1 MVEYGSKAF
10 ELILSEYTHIERVG
24 CRVRGGRLD
33 RFALFKHIFYTE
45 KMIKILCEE
54 NANVSSHKLT
64 QNPTFCIIHQCL
76 ICKTLRMSV
85 QMELAAK

>member
-24 CRVRGGRLD
+24 CRVRGGSSLQAYFLD
-33 RFALFKHIFYTE
+33 GQIFVFFFCSP
-45 KMIKILCEE
+45 KMQMFQ
-54 NANVSSHKLT
+54 ANKLT

-85 QMELAAK
+85 HCP

>member
-24 CRVRGGRLD
+24 CRVRGGRSLQAYFLD
-33 RFALFKHIFYTE
+33 G
-45 KMIKILCEE
+45 KMFVFFFLWPE
-54 NANVSSHKLT
+54 NANVSGYKLT

-85 QMELAAK
+85 LVGHEL